1 VSVPAAAG
9 EIVARING
17 RERRLPASW
26 TVADLVAELGVEP
39 RTVAVERNGE
49 IAPRARWS
57 EIALADG
64 DRLELVRFVQ
74 GG

>member
-1 VSVPAAAG
+1 VSPA
-9 EIVARING
+9 VATGGISARVNG
-17 RERRLPASW
+17 HERRLPASW

-64 DRLELVRFVQ
+64 DRLEIVRFVQ

>member
-1 VSVPAAAG
+1 VSAPAATG
-9 EIVARING
+9 ELSARVNG
-17 RERRLPASW
+17 RERRLPARW
-26 TVADLVAELGVEP
+26 TVADLVADLGVEP

-49 IAPRARWS
+49 IAPRARWN

-64 DRLELVRFVQ
+64 DRIEIVRFVQ